1 MPIFNKIIQFES
13 LQIKKQAVS
22 ADNRIGK
29 RENRMNRTKIESI
42 KLIKN
47 KQKY

>member
-1 MPIFNKIIQFES
+1 MPIFNKIIEFES

-29 RENRMNRTKIESI
+29 KSKKEGTEQR
-42 KLIKN
+42 
-47 KQKY
+47 